1 MMYFSRAAA
10 YVLVCVLVVA
20 SNHPFTFPSQSLA
33 LLSGAAAG
41 AHAAGPCGMRRPCPL
56 RLRGGGRL
64 YVTRADLIR
73 AGIDPDFDPETW
85 EYENWGA
92 VQRSKKEVVDLP
104 EPLWSWHTEPAAEPG
119 DDSDELSPLQH
130 ASILAQNERMYHPR
144 EDLKKNQLVDVLGIA
159 FDGTFDNET
168 TTIMQL
174 RLAIERADFHALR
187 RALHNAAELPFW
199 TERLDEAF
207 NIARRVL
214 PELYG
219 KEDSRFH
226 LTYSP
231 EQGRHWVVREDLF
244 GTRVPIPPRL
254 AETEPTDADLYMGPR
269 DGATRLRID
278 PDMGMDENLALWDA
292 LESHHI
298 STRVLPEI
306 ANLTF
311 DDEAV
316 ETIYQAK
323 AAAPPE
329 AYYPTVLTPWPALK
343 KLALE
348 RAEEAAEHG
357 ERGEVGSTWY
367 RAERRR
373 DCEYIH
379 IYICVYIHI
388 HIYMCIYTYTHTHT
402 HVYVYV
408 YVYV

>member
-214 PELYG
+214 PAL
-219 KEDSRFH
+219 
-226 LTYSP
+226 
-231 EQGRHWVVREDLF
+231 GR
-244 GTRVPIPPRL
+244 
-254 AETEPTDADLYMGPR
+254 
-269 DGATRLRID
+269 
-278 PDMGMDENLALWDA
+278 
-292 LESHHI
+292 
-298 STRVLPEI
+298 
-306 ANLTF
+306 
-311 DDEAV
+311 
-316 ETIYQAK
+316 
-323 AAAPPE
+323 
-329 AYYPTVLTPWPALK
+329 
-343 KLALE
+343 
-348 RAEEAAEHG
+348 
-357 ERGEVGSTWY
+357 ERGPVRNARPHSPQT
-367 RAERRR
+367 RRNR
-373 DCEYIH
+373 
-379 IYICVYIHI
+379 
-388 HIYMCIYTYTHTHT
+388 THGR
-402 HVYVYV
+402 
-408 YVYV
+408 